1 MMTTNSEKSPLG
13 RITPLILTLN
23 EAPNIGRT
31 IDALTW
37 AKRIVVVDSGSTDE
51 TLAIVARCPAVEVV
65 HRPFDNH
72 ADQWNFGL
80 AQIPADWVLC
90 LDADYILTGEFI
102 DELSRLD
109 LDGAPSGNEA
119 SFVYCVHGRPLSAS
133 LYPPRV
139 ILFRRD
145 RATHYNEGHTQRLK
159 IDGAIQRLESK
170 VRHDDWKP
178 LSRWLSSQQNYA
190 RKEADFLLSLP
201 KGAATFSQRL
211 RLIGCVTPVLVFFYT
226 LIVKRCLLDG
236 WPGCLYVL
244 QRTLAETMIALEIID
259 RRLRGRGPN
268 KAAGLGGRLQPLD
281 PIAQQNGTDAKHE
294 AEQS

>member
-1 MMTTNSEKSPLG
+1 MVTHDVAAQPTQKGSIRWCS
-13 RITPLILTLN
+13 RIT
-23 EAPNIGRT
+23 
-31 IDALTW
+31 
-37 AKRIVVVDSGSTDE
+37 
-51 TLAIVARCPAVEVV
+51 CPVRGPGAV
-65 HRPFDNH
+65 
-72 ADQWNFGL
+72 
-80 AQIPADWVLC
+80 
-90 LDADYILTGEFI
+90 
-102 DELSRLD
+102 
-109 LDGAPSGNEA
+109 
-119 SFVYCVHGRPLSAS
+119 
-133 LYPPRV
+133 
-139 ILFRRD
+139 
-145 RATHYNEGHTQRLK
+145 
-159 IDGAIQRLESK
+159 
-170 VRHDDWKP
+170 
-178 LSRWLSSQQNYA
+178 SRWLSSQQNYA